1 MDGNRLLAL
10 SEDSTIKVH
19 RMKVSLDV
27 SAHDEFSYSTFL
39 SLSLSLSL
47 SPPSPSPPSLLL
59 PTQTHCINNWVLAN
73 KKELQ
78 EEGDEVIHVAWLD
91 YRPMATI
98 HHAKEDWREV
108 MEFQPFSTQL
118 RMLIGNAFIAVT
130 KKGKVD
136 CYYIVCKKIFLS

>member
-1 MDGNRLLAL
+1 MQMCVLVMN
-10 SEDSTIKVH
+10 
-19 RMKVSLDV
+19 SLILH
-27 SAHDEFSYSTFL
+27 S
-39 SLSLSLSL
+39 SLSLSLS
-47 SPPSPSPPSLLL
+47 
-59 PTQTHCINNWVLAN
+59 QTHCINNWVLAN

-130 KKGKVD
+130 KKGKVEKL
-136 CYYIVCKKIFLS
+136 YFAKIKFLL

>member
-1 MDGNRLLAL
+1 MC
-10 SEDSTIKVH
+10 
-19 RMKVSLDV
+19 
-27 SAHDEFSYSTFL
+27 AHDEFSYSTLL
-39 SLSLSLSL
+39 SLS
-47 SPPSPSPPSLLL
+47 LL

-136 CYYIVCKKIFLS
+136 CYYIFYKKIFCRNWPRIDVKSSIPNSYLFW